1 MVTRQITKKKKKT
14 STPPCI
20 HSVFIIFI
28 YKQLPWISHRLIN
41 KRWTGDGRW
50 CLSNRNR
57 FSPVISPHVCV
68 TSLKL
73 KPKHRWPLLETNS
86 SHSLWHSETLP
97 FVKWCD
103 AMILP
108 NALGMR
114 SYKQW
119 SETVKTRYIYS
130 LTSSWKL
137 KKKIV
142 LHLSVSFSF
151 PLDLRN
157 NGEKK
162 INTFCRHLTV
172 NLLTKELFLWQN
184 TVWGSKSYLA
194 GILQTDVSTI
204 SVTRRI
210 RNTWTQNCHC
220 RLLARTCPFESRP
233 SVWNRRVKPRPKLG
247 IPINK
252 CDRPSKVTYLFIYLF
267 WIRYISKT
275 QHIHNQKI

>member
-1 MVTRQITKKKKKT
+1 MVTRQITKKKKKKT

-137 KKKIV
+137 KKNSSTFKRIF
-142 LHLSVSFSF
+142 LISFRFTKQRWKKNKHILPPSYCEPPDKGTFSLTEHSLRFQKLSRGYS
-151 PLDLRN
+151 PN
-157 NGEKK
+157 W
-162 INTFCRHLTV
+162 C
-172 NLLTKELFLWQN
+172 
-184 TVWGSKSYLA
+184 
-194 GILQTDVSTI
+194 
-204 SVTRRI
+204 
-210 RNTWTQNCHC
+210 
-220 RLLARTCPFESRP
+220 
-233 SVWNRRVKPRPKLG
+233 
-247 IPINK
+247 
-252 CDRPSKVTYLFIYLF
+252 
-267 WIRYISKT
+267 
-275 QHIHNQKI
+275 IHNIGD